1 MASTLIGVL
10 RASRSVPVAG
20 FVVDGVPLT
29 FAAESL
35 ATAAFAGAGV
45 AAAGAAASVAALPST
60 PGCGVATVASTAA
73 GASAWATWPSPVY
86 TKKPEAMATEATP
99 MLNFRSDQRV

>member
-35 ATAAFAGAGV
+35 ATAAFASAGV
-45 AAAGAAASVAALPST
+45 AAAGAAALPST